1 MIQELEP
8 KKTYYNN
15 IIIETKRLILCNLTL
30 DDSDDVF
37 KWCGDP
43 DATKFVSYNT
53 YNNTNEV
60 REYLKWAISE
70 N

>member
-15 IIIETKRLILCNLTL
+15 IIIETKRLILRNLTL

-37 KWCGDP
+37 KWCGAP
-43 DATKFVSYNT
+43 DVTKFVSHNT